1 MLNFALVVK
10 GLRTGIVKGGKRAF
24 VLNKS
29 NRPLFDTERQ
39 MHALPRAAGS
49 DTDHLPHALPNL
61 LPACGFDQQS
71 GHVARIM

>member
-1 MLNFALVVK
+1 MLQCTLK
-10 GLRTGIVKGGKRAF
+10 PRLKGGKRAF